1 MNRKQIT
8 IVLFAGVSVFLFA
21 VMGRYFLM
29 NTDNINQKLR
39 VAFPVAKKSTDYEP
53 TNISLGYEY
62 IFLENVFSPLVEV
75 TKDGQ
80 IEAGVAEKI
89 EWVGDDL
96 KLTIRDNL
104 KTISG
109 IPITASDVVFSL
121 KRLLVLSG
129 NTHGNFK
136 DIVCPE
142 VEIKSVED
150 ECRGIHQDGNAVY
163 LNAKGRKSF
172 LLPMLAAID
181 FAIIPKSSVDPATL
195 KITNYS
201 ETSGVYSVISDDGQ
215 GHIELEINPHH
226 YFASK
231 DIPQKI
237 TLVPIDSSKPENSLN
252 ALLKGDVDHLTT
264 IDAAKSEN
272 LIKFA
277 NEQSGRSDFDV
288 HVTMKIRNRVLVFT
302 ERGYKELSLGERR
315 YIGEKVKQVFTGLI
329 DNGST
334 FEQRS
339 EFFPHLSEGGLTD
352 DQLKQFNQVKS
363 QDLIAPKT
371 KFKLGLIKRGTVDE
385 WATPLNKVLPQ
396 ADCYIE
402 TVPPDFKKNLKFDE
416 MPHAFIASTD
426 TGFMEDIGL
435 ISYSLNAGLLG
446 QATADR
452 TQWMADYM
460 AIDDKTVRI
469 KKLKD
474 LHYKALSEAWV
485 VPVMASPYAA
495 IIRKPWRLELSDL
508 YANNQLWR
516 IKHH

>member
-1 MNRKQIT
+1 MNKKQIAVALVAS
-8 IVLFAGVSVFLFA
+8 VLIFGFATA
-21 VMGRYFLM
+21 WRYFLM
-29 NTDNINQKLR
+29 NTKNISQNLR
-39 VAFPVAKKSTDYEP
+39 VAFPVTKKVTEYEP
-53 TNISLGYEY
+53 TSISLGHEY

-89 EWVGDDL
+89 EWIGDEL

-104 KTISG
+104 KTRSG

-136 DIVCPE
+136 DIVCPDL
-142 VEIKSVED
+142 EIKSIED
-150 ECRGIHQDGNAVY
+150 HRQGIRRGGNSVY

-181 FAIIPKSSVDPATL
+181 FAIIPKSSVDPVTL
-195 KITNYS
+195 KITNYA
-201 ETSGVYSVISDDGQ
+201 ETSGVYSVVSDDGH
-215 GHIELEINPHH
+215 GHIELEINPYH

-231 DIPQKI
+231 DIAQKI

-252 ALLKGDVDHLTT
+252 ALLNNQVDHLTT
-264 IDAAKSEN
+264 IDAAKAEK
-272 LIKFA
+272 IIEFA
-277 NEQSGRSDFDV
+277 KAQSDFNA
-288 HVTMKIRNRVLVFT
+288 HVTMKIRSRVLVFT

-315 YIGEKVKQVFTGLI
+315 YIGEKIKQIFVNAIDTGI
-329 DNGST
+329 G

-339 EFFPHLSEGGLTD
+339 EFFPHLSDGGLTE
-352 DQLKQFNQVKS
+352 DQLKKFNEIKN
-363 QDLIAPKT
+363 LNLTEPKT
-371 KFKLGLIKRGTVDE
+371 KFKLGLIKRGTVEE
-385 WATPLNKVLPQ
+385 WAIPINKFLPT

-402 TVPPDFKKNLKFDE
+402 TIPPDFKKDLKFDE

-426 TGFMEDIGL
+426 TGFMEDISL

-446 QATADR
+446 QSKTDR

-460 AIDDKTVRI
+460 GTDDKAIRI

-485 VPVMASPYAA
+485 IPLVASSYAA
-495 IIRKPWRLELSDL
+495 VIRKPWKLELSDL

>member
-1 MNRKQIT
+1 MNKKQIAVALVAS
-8 IVLFAGVSVFLFA
+8 VLIFGFATA
-21 VMGRYFLM
+21 WRYFLM
-29 NTDNINQKLR
+29 NTKNISQNLR
-39 VAFPVAKKSTDYEP
+39 VAFPVTKKVTEYEP
-53 TNISLGYEY
+53 TSISLGHEY

-89 EWVGDDL
+89 EWIGDEL

-104 KTISG
+104 KTRSG

-136 DIVCPE
+136 DIVCPD
-142 VEIKSVED
+142 VEIKSIED
-150 ECRGIHQDGNAVY
+150 HCQGIRQGGNSVY

-172 LLPMLAAID
+172 LLPMLVAID
-181 FAIIPKSSVDPATL
+181 FAIIPKSSVDPVTL
-195 KITNYS
+195 KITNYA
-201 ETSGVYSVISDDGQ
+201 ETSGVYSVVSDDGH
-215 GHIELEINPHH
+215 GHIELEINPYH

-231 DIPQKI
+231 DIAQKI

-252 ALLKGDVDHLTT
+252 ALLNNQVDHLTT
-264 IDAAKSEN
+264 IDAAKAEK
-272 LIKFA
+272 IIEFA
-277 NEQSGRSDFDV
+277 KAQSDFNA
-288 HVTMKIRNRVLVFT
+288 HVTMKIRSRVLVFT

-315 YIGEKVKQVFTGLI
+315 YIGEKIKQIFVNAIDTGI
-329 DNGST
+329 G

-339 EFFPHLSEGGLTD
+339 EFFPHLSDGGLTE
-352 DQLKQFNQVKS
+352 DQLKKFNEIKN
-363 QDLIAPKT
+363 LNLTEPKT
-371 KFKLGLIKRGTVDE
+371 KFKLGLIKRGTVEE
-385 WATPLNKVLPQ
+385 WA
-396 ADCYIE
+396 
-402 TVPPDFKKNLKFDE
+402 VP
-416 MPHAFIASTD
+416 STD
-426 TGFMEDIGL
+426 TGFMEDISL

-446 QATADR
+446 QSKTDR

-460 AIDDKTVRI
+460 GTDDKAIRI

-485 VPVMASPYAA
+485 IPLVASSYAA
-495 IIRKPWRLELSDL
+495 VIRKPWKLELSDL